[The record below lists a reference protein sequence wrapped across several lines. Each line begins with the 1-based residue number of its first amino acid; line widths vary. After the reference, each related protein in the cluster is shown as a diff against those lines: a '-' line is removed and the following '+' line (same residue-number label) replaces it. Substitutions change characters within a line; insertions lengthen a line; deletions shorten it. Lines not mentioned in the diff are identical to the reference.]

1 MKVKRVLAALWACL
15 LLTGCASLLER
26 EYSVVEPHS
35 SKFWESE
42 AADTLRAENQQ
53 DIVNDL
59 LLLIGRHTESATIR
73 LYDLDEDI
81 SVTELLDRA
90 TTEIQQETP
99 MGAYAVEYITSVIQS
114 QRGYDEVSVQIGYR
128 RTPEQVQAVVNTTT
142 VEALSGLL
150 EAALDEGKPGLAV
163 RVSYWRQEDRQRV
176 EEIMQTLREQ
186 RGLLEAPLWLVN
198 YYPAEGTPGLVEFI
212 LEGDDLPMP
221 PAEELPPEDEPPEA
235 DGELAPEGGEP
246 ADEVQ
251 LEPPAEQPAEPAA
264 ERDET
269 APKPAE

>member
-1 MKVKRVLAALWACL
+1 MKLKRILAGLWACL

-42 AADTLRAENQQ
+42 AADILRAENQQ

-59 LLLIGRHTESATIR
+59 LLLIGRRTESATIR
-73 LYDLDEDI
+73 LYNKDKGV
-81 SVTELLDRA
+81 SASELLSRA

-99 MGAYAVEYITSVIQS
+99 MGAYAVEYITSTIQS
-114 QRGYDEVSVQIGYR
+114 QRGYDEVFVQIGYR
-128 RTPEQVQAVVNTTT
+128 RTPEQLQAVVNTTT

-150 EAALDEGKPGLAV
+150 ETALDEEKDELAV

-176 EEIMQTLREQ
+176 EEIVQGLREQ
-186 RGLLEAPLWLVN
+186 KGLLQSPLWLVN

-212 LEGDDLPMP
+212 LKGDDLPLP
-221 PAEELPPEDEPPEA
+221 PPLEELQPEEMEELAEESTETSGDEEA
-235 DGELAPEGGEP
+235 ESLT
-246 ADEVQ
+246 
-251 LEPPAEQPAEPAA
+251 
-264 ERDET
+264 DET
-269 APKPAE
+269 EAALEKTK

>member
-1 MKVKRVLAALWACL
+1 MKLKRILAVLWACL

-42 AADTLRAENQQ
+42 AADTLRAENHQ

-59 LLLIGRHTESATIR
+59 LLLIARHTESATIR
-73 LYDLDEDI
+73 LYNRDEDI

-99 MGAYAVEYITSVIQS
+99 MGAYAVEYIASTIQS

-150 EAALDEGKPGLAV
+150 ETALDEGKAELAV

-176 EEIMQTLREQ
+176 DEIVYALREK
-186 RGLLEAPLWLVN
+186 RGLMQSPLWLVN

-212 LEGDDLPMP
+212 LQGDDLPMP
-221 PAEELPPEDEPPEA
+221 PPVEELI
-235 DGELAPEGGEP
+235 PEGGTTLEGE
-246 ADEVQ
+246 EVLSGEQ
-251 LEPPAEQPAEPAA
+251 GEMPAEVPAEAA
-264 ERDET
+264 PEAEETTPET
-269 APKPAE
+269 AE

>member
-42 AADTLRAENQQ
+42 AADILRAENHQ

-59 LLLIGRHTESATIR
+59 LLLIGQHTESATIR
-73 LYDLDEDI
+73 LYNLDEDV
-81 SVTELLDRA
+81 SVTELLNRA

-99 MGAYAVEYITSVIQS
+99 MGAYAVEYITTVIQS

-150 EAALDEGKPGLAV
+150 ESALNEEKPELAV
-163 RVSYWRQEDRQRV
+163 RVSYWRQEDQQRIN
-176 EEIMQTLREQ
+176 EIVNTLREQ
-186 RGLLEAPLWLVN
+186 RGLERAPLWLVN
-198 YYPAEGTPGLVEFI
+198 YYPAEGRPGLVEFI
-212 LEGDDLPMP
+212 LEGDELPVPPEGEATEEMP
-221 PAEELPPEDEPPEA
+221 VEGEELTDE
-235 DGELAPEGGEP
+235 EL
-246 ADEVQ
+246 
-251 LEPPAEQPAEPAA
+251 AEQPAEEPVEPVPETEELPQEAA
-264 ERDET
+264 E
-269 APKPAE
+269 

>member
-1 MKVKRVLAALWACL
+1 MKLKRMLAALGACL

-42 AADTLRAENQQ
+42 AADILRAENHQ

-59 LLLIGRHTESATIR
+59 LLLIGQRTESATLR
-73 LYDLDEDI
+73 LYNIDEGV

-99 MGAYAVEYITSVIQS
+99 VGAYAVEYITSVIQS

-128 RTPEQVQAVVNTTT
+128 RTLEQMQAVVNTTT
-142 VEALSGLL
+142 VEGLSALL
-150 EAALDEGKPGLAV
+150 ETALDEDATELAV
-163 RVSYWRQEDRQRV
+163 RVSYWRQEDHQRV
-176 EEIMQTLREQ
+176 EEIIHALRDQ
-186 RGLLEAPLWLVN
+186 RGLSRSPLWLVN

-212 LEGDDLPMP
+212 LKGDDLP
-221 PAEELPPEDEPPEA
+221 LPPPEEETVEEQPEESA
-235 DGELAPEGGEP
+235 DGEALGEEG
-246 ADEVQ
+246 
-251 LEPPAEQPAEPAA
+251 
-264 ERDET
+264 DET
-269 APKPAE
+269 AVSEPEEDLPEAEETTPKTDE

>member
-42 AADTLRAENQQ
+42 AADTLRAENHQ

-59 LLLIGRHTESATIR
+59 LLLIGQHTESATIR
-73 LYDLDEDI
+73 LYNLDEDI
-81 SVTELLDRA
+81 SVTDLLDRA

-99 MGAYAVEYITSVIQS
+99 MGAYAVEYITTVIQS

-150 EAALDEGKPGLAV
+150 EAALDEGKPELAV
-163 RVSYWRQEDRQRV
+163 RVSYWRQEDQQRID
-176 EEIMQTLREQ
+176 EIVQTLREQ
-186 RGLLEAPLWLVN
+186 RGLERAPLWLVN
-198 YYPAEGTPGLVEFI
+198 YYPTEGRPGLVEFI

-221 PAEELPPEDEPPEA
+221 PEEEPVPEGEVTEAVPVEGEELTDEA
-235 DGELAPEGGEP
+235 L
-246 ADEVQ
+246 
-251 LEPPAEQPAEPAA
+251 AEQPADELAEPAP
-264 ERDET
+264 ET
-269 APKPAE
+269 EKLPPESTE

>member
-1 MKVKRVLAALWACL
+1 MKAMRILLALGACL

-42 AADTLRAENQQ
+42 AADTLRAENHQ

-59 LLLIGRHTESATIR
+59 LLLIGQHTESATIR
-73 LYDLDEDI
+73 LYNLDEDV
-81 SVTELLDRA
+81 SVTDLLNRA

-150 EAALDEGKPGLAV
+150 EAALDEGKPELAV
-163 RVSYWRQEDRQRV
+163 RVSYWRQEDQQRV
-176 EEIMQTLREQ
+176 SEIVQTLREQ
-186 RGLLEAPLWLVN
+186 RGLERSPLWLVN
-198 YYPAEGTPGLVEFI
+198 YYPAEGRPGLVEFI

-221 PAEELPPEDEPPEA
+221 PAEEEPAPEDEVPGEASAGGAASA
-235 DGELAPEGGEP
+235 DGEA
-246 ADEVQ
+246 V
-251 LEPPAEQPAEPAA
+251 EQPAEEAA
-264 ERDET
+264 EPVPET
-269 APKPAE
+269 EESHQEPAE